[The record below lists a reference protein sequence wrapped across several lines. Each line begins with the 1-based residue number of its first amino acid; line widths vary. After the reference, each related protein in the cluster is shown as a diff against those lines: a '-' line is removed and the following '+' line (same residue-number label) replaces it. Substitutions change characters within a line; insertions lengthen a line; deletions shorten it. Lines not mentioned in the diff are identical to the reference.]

1 MSYWAIPEKPHR
13 EGGGATGV
21 EDMDFPGV
29 LKKQQV
35 EFPGVNFKNVEF
47 PALIKK
53 KSCGI
58 PGLLVLGLKIS
69 EGCNTILWSF

>member
-1 MSYWAIPEKPHR
+1 M
-13 EGGGATGV
+13 GV

-35 EFPGVNFKNVEF
+35 EFPGVKFKNVEF

-58 PGLLVLGLKIS
+58 PGLLVLGVKIS
-69 EGCNTILWSF
+69 EGRNTICGVSRGEALFCLEFPRLK

>member
-1 MSYWAIPEKPHR
+1 MGYSRKTTQG
-13 EGGGATGV
+13 GGGATGV

-29 LKKQQV
+29 LKKQKV

>member
-1 MSYWAIPEKPHR
+1 M
-13 EGGGATGV
+13 GV

-35 EFPGVNFKNVEF
+35 EFPGVKFKNVEF

-53 KSCGI
+53 KIMWNSR
-58 PGLLVLGLKIS
+58 VIS
-69 EGCNTILWSF
+69 FRC

>member
-1 MSYWAIPEKPHR
+1 
-13 EGGGATGV
+13 
-21 EDMDFPGV
+21 MDFPGV

-58 PGLLVLGLKIS
+58 PGLLVLGVKIS
-69 EGCNTILWSF
+69 EGRNTILWSF